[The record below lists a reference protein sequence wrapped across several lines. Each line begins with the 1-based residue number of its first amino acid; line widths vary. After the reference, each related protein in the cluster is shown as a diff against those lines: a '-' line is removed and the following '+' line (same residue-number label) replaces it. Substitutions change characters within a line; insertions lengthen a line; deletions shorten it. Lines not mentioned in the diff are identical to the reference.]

1 MGIPVEVVAPTPPGV
16 VVDVV
21 FILSLPLPLW
31 LVCAASKR
39 FKFDG
44 LDMQPNFF
52 HFSPLVAAVSRVKFT
67 LTTTTGDHLLPAK
80 KISWEFFL
88 LWALLSWAKLVTS
101 SPASVLSKSILSA
114 NRWPNLT
121 LHALAVLKHLRAP
134 G

>member
-44 LDMQPNFF
+44 LDMKAKSTPTFF
-52 HFSPLVAAVSRVKFT
+52 HFSLLVAAVSRVK
-67 LTTTTGDHLLPAK
+67 LEMRKMQSSD
-80 KISWEFFL
+80 
-88 LWALLSWAKLVTS
+88 ALL
-101 SPASVLSKSILSA
+101 
-114 NRWPNLT
+114 
-121 LHALAVLKHLRAP
+121 
-134 G
+134 